1 MTNTLTPDVA
11 DAPGPSPDASHRATR
26 GSGRSEGWSA
36 KLPGFQDDQKGHVGQ
51 EDGASPGHG
60 LLLGDARAEQVDPE
74 LASHRRAAPN
84 TTGLDR

>member
-1 MTNTLTPDVA
+1 MGGVAEVHWLPDL
-11 DAPGPSPDASHRATR
+11 
-26 GSGRSEGWSA
+26 GSVDPR
-36 KLPGFQDDQKGHVGQ
+36 P
-51 EDGASPGHG
+51 PGHG